1 MNALIAFLAALGLVA
16 SPALAQTNTNTK
28 AKPPASKSVAG
39 EAKAEHESA
48 ATEAKEHKAARHHRH
63 HAKKHHAKKHHAM
76 KKTVVK
82 KTTMERRPANHE
94 QSFRAAV
101 RSGSPS
107 PAALAARKHYEG

>member
-1 MNALIAFLAALGLVA
+1 MKALIAFLAALGLVA

-63 HAKKHHAKKHHAM
+63 HAESGLGAGI
-76 KKTVVK
+76 
-82 KTTMERRPANHE
+82 PP
-94 QSFRAAV
+94 SLRAAD
-101 RSGSPS
+101 R
-107 PAALAARKHYEG
+107 L